1 MSKLSLGYVT
11 DTLKQQGYIENIEFV
26 DADYFSQDDSPWFMK
41 GLMGIGGWIAAIFLL
56 GSVGLCISTLFLG
69 LDDSQFGIFIAIIGI
84 ILLAVTTYFNST
96 TDAGIFRSQLSLS
109 VHGTGHFLLAIG
121 FTMAFELWNTDT
133 DLVMVLLFVTIV
145 QIIFIFLYKDSIYRF
160 LATLAII
167 FCLSAI
173 AYIYEAPILISLLIG
188 GLMILAIS
196 LWADKLPTRWQI
208 QHFTLLEPIRYGAI
222 IGAFAILIYEVTN
235 RYFEFVPANTVR
247 ITTAILFFC
256 LIWLETQLLDEYE
269 VRLTS
274 PFALAIFA
282 ISLAISIPIWT
293 TPGILAGI
301 ISILLAFRRR
311 NRILL
316 GISYL
321 YLAGFISYYYYWLDV
336 TLLTKSIILV
346 ITGILFISARF
357 ILRRI
362 VTIPDEVEGA
372 TS

>member
-1 MSKLSLGYVT
+1 MSKITLGYVA
-11 DTLKQQGYIENIEFV
+11 DTLEQQGYIENLEFV

-56 GSVGLCISTLFLG
+56 GSIGLCVSTLFLG
-69 LDDSQFGIFIAIIGI
+69 FDDTQFGLFIAIIGS
-84 ILLAVTTYFNST
+84 ILLGVTTYLKSNSNF
-96 TDAGIFRSQLSLS
+96 GVFRSQLSLS
-109 VHGTGHFLLAIG
+109 VHVAGHLLLAIG
-121 FTMAFELWNTDT
+121 FALTFEVWNTDT
-133 DLVMVLLFVTIV
+133 DLVVTLLFIAIV
-145 QIIFIFLYKDSIYRF
+145 QIIFIKLYKDSIYRF

-167 FCLSAI
+167 SCLSSI
-173 AYIYEAPILISLLIG
+173 AYIYEASILISLLVG

-196 LWADKLPTRWQI
+196 LWTDKLPTKWQI
-208 QHFTLLEPIRYGAI
+208 QHVTLLEPIRYGVI
-222 IGAFAILIYEVTN
+222 IGAFGILFNEITIDSYG
-235 RYFEFVPANTVR
+235 FVPPNTDK

-274 PFALAIFA
+274 PFALTIFG
-282 ISLAISIPIWT
+282 ISLAIALPIWT
-293 TPGILAGI
+293 TPAILAGI
-301 ISILLAFRRR
+301 IGILLGFRRR

-346 ITGILFISARF
+346 ITGVLFISTRF
-357 ILRRI
+357 VLRRI
-362 VTIPDEVEGA
+362 VTIPDEAQGDL
-372 TS
+372 S

>member
-1 MSKLSLGYVT
+1 
-11 DTLKQQGYIENIEFV
+11 
-26 DADYFSQDDSPWFMK
+26 
-41 GLMGIGGWIAAIFLL
+41 
-56 GSVGLCISTLFLG
+56 
-69 LDDSQFGIFIAIIGI
+69 
-84 ILLAVTTYFNST
+84 
-96 TDAGIFRSQLSLS
+96 
-109 VHGTGHFLLAIG
+109 
-121 FTMAFELWNTDT
+121 
-133 DLVMVLLFVTIV
+133 
-145 QIIFIFLYKDSIYRF
+145 
-160 LATLAII
+160 
-167 FCLSAI
+167 
-173 AYIYEAPILISLLIG
+173 
-188 GLMILAIS
+188 
-196 LWADKLPTRWQI
+196 WADKIPTRWQI

-247 ITTAILFFC
+247 SATAILFFC

-282 ISLAISIPIWT
+282 ISLAISIPYWT

-346 ITGILFISARF
+346 IPGILFI
-357 ILRRI
+357 
-362 VTIPDEVEGA
+362 
-372 TS
+372 